1 MLLDEATSAL
11 DLATERKV
19 LSNMLSGVHR
29 RTVIVTTHRPT
40 VLLSCAR
47 VYSIDEGKAR
57 VLTQTEIDALTHGE
71 A

>member
-11 DLATERKV
+11 DLATERAV
-19 LSNMLSGVHR
+19 LRNMLSDHN

-47 VYSIDEGKAR
+47 VYSIDAGQAR
-57 VLTQTEIDALTHGE
+57 ILTKEEIDALTSPQ